1 MCASG
6 RTIWAENSN
15 LTGNGS
21 YVVAVVMSASVR
33 ATCWKLEQGNNVRNL
48 SKLSISRDL
57 KSESQRSYI
66 TNCLKDELSLL
77 AECQETMLI
86 ETSGSQ
92 DEKLQTCDALCF
104 GVKLPDGTDMKM
116 SPYSVP
122 LICEPLTGRSVV
134 LARSMYKHVNGIHL
148 ADYSTGAEPAE
159 VDIPIGSDQ

>member
-15 LTGNGS
+15 LTGNVS
-21 YVVAVVMSASVR
+21 YVVAVIMSASVR
-33 ATCWKLEQGNNVRNL
+33 ATCWKLEQGNNVRNP

-66 TNCLKDELSLL
+66 TNCLKDELSFL
-77 AECQETMLI
+77 AECQ

-92 DEKLQTCDALCF
+92 DERLQTCDAVCF

-159 VDIPIGSDQ
+159 VNIPIGSDQ

>member
-1 MCASG
+1 M
-6 RTIWAENSN
+6 
-15 LTGNGS
+15 
-21 YVVAVVMSASVR
+21 
-33 ATCWKLEQGNNVRNL
+33 RNP

-122 LICEPLTGRSVV
+122 IICEPLTGRSVV

-159 VDIPIGSDQ
+159 VNIAIGSDQ